1 MACEYHGAK
10 EREDEGNAQNVGESV
25 VTGFPNGRCWV
36 IHKNPKNQTSEGRET
51 DFTGN
56 GHSQMVSIGQRC
68 HRCMDAL
75 VIYAL

>member
-36 IHKNPKNQTSEGRET
+36 IHKNPKNQFSEGRET
-51 DFTGN
+51 
-56 GHSQMVSIGQRC
+56 
-68 HRCMDAL
+68 
-75 VIYAL
+75 

>member
-36 IHKNPKNQTSEGRET
+36 IHKNPRIRSLKAGK
-51 DFTGN
+51 
-56 GHSQMVSIGQRC
+56 
-68 HRCMDAL
+68 HRCTQLSATL
-75 VIYAL
+75 KGSP